1 MPATVARAAIRILR
15 PTQSRR
21 KLSGGS
27 VHHQL
32 PLELDPTDP
41 ITLSNEF
48 DRTQSIQDLRGQ
60 LEKAGFT
67 DIEVIPVS
75 LETIDTVVDRLE
87 KEMKSK
93 QQHGQELIVFQLCDG
108 TELDGYP
115 GVSIIK
121 ALEKYNIP
129 FTGSDS
135 AFYIISS
142 SKPVLKRELQAAQVP
157 TSSFKEFANPPQ
169 MEDLQDIIKEITF
182 PMIVK
187 PSISYASI
195 NISLKSVVHTPEEL
209 LQQIN
214 ESLNAATGGGT
225 CRDSND
231 NNDNSDISE
240 DSDIHRGSRHHTN
253 VMEPRVRTRAFLPK
267 EGGLHLDQIDIETP
281 TVFVEKFLTGRE
293 FTALVVGD
301 EDWGVRVYPVAERV
315 FAPNLDKFAR
325 LLSFDQYWDGY
336 TLEGGNGKDDGFCK
350 YEMAEMAW
358 QKPLQEVAKNAY
370 LALQGSG
377 YGRVDIRTVDM
388 DKCEPFVLE
397 VNANCGLS
405 FEKDSSSL
413 ANILIMSKIAAPGFV
428 CDLLDHALQRNKRL
442 NNLPETNEQ
451 EHHADVLLEKV
462 DKGFLTTEFQQ
473 SRLYIHGLQEEFLES
488 NKLDK
493 LEAVSGGAA
502 LALTRLEGD
511 LQYYKSHFDKLAI
524 SYTELATKERFLGF
538 IAEEIPLNISL
549 EDNREMEVK
558 AAEAK
563 KAEEIMELSVIE
575 LQNQIK
581 ETAELA
587 CTEYDGL
594 HQGVLDMTKAL
605 KEMQSMERALA
616 EMKKMD
622 DQYRGMT
629 LEHSQSVLA
638 AQTQQLYQLHQDI
651 DEITSEIE
659 NLKWQESKLRE
670 RNQKLETQCIQVES
684 QAKDA
689 IRMNALR
696 CPEIEDAYRSCL
708 AVTNQYQEGVGLKS
722 IQYSADS
729 SSLILEYLVVPG
741 SATIQAINSS
751 LSSSSATGVV
761 VSNKGRGSGKN
772 GNNNNKVIMTQFLI
786 KIHPK
791 SGRLL
796 SASIENAG
804 CDVKD
809 IIQIAKA
816 RNDISFLVVET
827 LDRVM
832 KAHP

>member
-195 NISLKSVVHTPEEL
+195 NISLKSVVHTPEE
-209 LQQIN
+209 
-214 ESLNAATGGGT
+214 
-225 CRDSND
+225 
-231 NNDNSDISE
+231 
-240 DSDIHRGSRHHTN
+240 
-253 VMEPRVRTRAFLPK
+253 AFLPK

-442 NNLPETNEQ
+442 NN
-451 EHHADVLLEKV
+451 V
-462 DKGFLTTEFQQ
+462 
-473 SRLYIHGLQEEFLES
+473 
-488 NKLDK
+488 
-493 LEAVSGGAA
+493 
-502 LALTRLEGD
+502 
-511 LQYYKSHFDKLAI
+511 
-524 SYTELATKERFLGF
+524 
-538 IAEEIPLNISL
+538 
-549 EDNREMEVK
+549 
-558 AAEAK
+558 
-563 KAEEIMELSVIE
+563 
-575 LQNQIK
+575 
-581 ETAELA
+581 
-587 CTEYDGL
+587 CL
-594 HQGVLDMTKAL
+594 H
-605 KEMQSMERALA
+605 E
-616 EMKKMD
+616 
-622 DQYRGMT
+622 
-629 LEHSQSVLA
+629 
-638 AQTQQLYQLHQDI
+638 
-651 DEITSEIE
+651 
-659 NLKWQESKLRE
+659 
-670 RNQKLETQCIQVES
+670 
-684 QAKDA
+684 
-689 IRMNALR
+689 
-696 CPEIEDAYRSCL
+696 
-708 AVTNQYQEGVGLKS
+708 
-722 IQYSADS
+722 
-729 SSLILEYLVVPG
+729 
-741 SATIQAINSS
+741 
-751 LSSSSATGVV
+751 
-761 VSNKGRGSGKN
+761 
-772 GNNNNKVIMTQFLI
+772 
-786 KIHPK
+786 
-791 SGRLL
+791 
-796 SASIENAG
+796 
-804 CDVKD
+804 
-809 IIQIAKA
+809 
-816 RNDISFLVVET
+816 
-827 LDRVM
+827 
-832 KAHP
+832 